1 MAKAIKD
8 KPTKLYEI
16 TADYR
21 PNNKFKPKYYVCA
34 ESSKKAKQIF
44 TADIPWL
51 GVYGCKEIKDDNAV
65 MEIISNR
72 RHYIVLGSRF
82 MLFKQ
87 FEKSNVNRSETPNS
101 SEGE

>member
-1 MAKAIKD
+1 MTKAIKY

-44 TADIPWL
+44 TDNIPWL
-51 GVYGCKEIKDDNAV
+51 GVYECEEIKDENAII
-65 MEIISNR
+65 EIISNR
-72 RHYIVLGSRF
+72 RHYMVFGSRF
-82 MLFKQ
+82 MLFEQ
-87 FEKSNVNRSETPNS
+87 FKKSNINSSETPNS
-101 SEGE
+101 SKGE